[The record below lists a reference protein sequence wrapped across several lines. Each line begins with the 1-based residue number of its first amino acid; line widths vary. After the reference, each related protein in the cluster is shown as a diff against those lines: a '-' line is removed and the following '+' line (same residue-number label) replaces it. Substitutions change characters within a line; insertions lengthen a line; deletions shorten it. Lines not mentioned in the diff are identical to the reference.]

1 MAEKAPVFD
10 QIKKDYL
17 RQVEALE
24 GAPKIAETLGINAGD
39 KSWRIPFFDRTYTVT
54 PHAISDEKGLD
65 ANHITWVLV
74 CKYLLLCPEK
84 VSGDTSLVT
93 YKDFKDA
100 APYVGGFRNTASQ
113 PIAAHFEG
121 AVEALTQQC
130 LALGGLPFATDVSC
144 ELAFRFQ
151 ALPRVPVI
159 LLFNDADEDFPAQ
172 ATLLF
177 QKDASAYLDMECLAM
192 VGSSLAA
199 RLKGFSLDYL

>member
-24 GAPKIAETLGINAGD
+24 GAPDIAETLGITADDNT
-39 KSWRIPFFDRTYTVT
+39 WHIPFFGRTHTIT
-54 PHAISDEKGLD
+54 PHAISDEAGQE
-65 ANHITWVLV
+65 ANHITWVLLS
-74 CKYLLLCPEK
+74 KYLLLCPENAPQ
-84 VSGDTSLVT
+84 DDSLVT

-113 PIAAHFEG
+113 PIATHFEG
-121 AVEALTQQC
+121 AVEALEKQC
-130 LALGGLPFATDVSC
+130 RAFGGQPFATDVSC

-151 ALPRVPVI
+151 ALPRIPVV

-177 QKDASAYLDMECLAM
+177 QQDASAYLDMECLAM
-192 VGSSLAA
+192 VGSTLAA
-199 RLKGFSLDYL
+199 RLKGVSLDYL

>member
-24 GAPKIAETLGINAGD
+24 GAPNIAEALGITAGETT
-39 KSWRIPFFDRTYTVT
+39 WRIPFFDRTYTVT
-54 PHAISDEKGLD
+54 PHAVSDETGKE
-65 ANHITWVLV
+65 ANHITWVVV
-74 CKYLLLCPEK
+74 CKYLLLCPE
-84 VSGDTSLVT
+84 SPSEDASLVT

-100 APYVGGFRNTASQ
+100 VPYVTGFRNTASR
-113 PIAAHFEG
+113 PISAHFEG
-121 AVEALTQQC
+121 AVEALEQQC
-130 LALGGLPFATDVSC
+130 HAIGGQPFATDVSC

-151 ALPRVPVI
+151 ALPRVPVV

-177 QKDASAYLDMECLAM
+177 QQNASTYLDMECLAM
-192 VGSSLAA
+192 VGSTLAA
-199 RLKGFSLDYL
+199 RLKGVSLDYL